1 MVRGMIANYRG
12 PNRILSKWNNS
23 LDTILSSKGPELF
36 ASEMVKNFRTIKEHA
51 ESWAV
56 DVQSDF
62 FKHHA
67 MVHAVQQCRKNVDRF
82 RYLFDELLN
91 WQLWDNS
98 VFKKMIS
105 EFILNDYFNN
115 VTTREILQNF
125 VLSDN
130 RLGDPRLPRNRLN
143 WTDFDADARGRFIQ
157 WLSQIDI
164 VFFFEHVLPKGS
176 DPHGRKDFWLQYLK
190 KIKASRPMLCQADAD
205 RLKTSSFILENKIRI
220 DHIGKINTPNSV
232 FLLDFGEIVAV
243 EFSVVGAC
251 HVYKAEDFK
260 KIMPDFWSKKGFN
273 ESYFKHPKKCISRIV
288 HDRSGRWKREM
299 SNLLSQYGV
308 RSG

>member
-1 MVRGMIANYRG
+1 MNTISDVAYLSFDDVFKRLRVTFNALKGTTEPKPIDTIISPLKTICCSVVSDKPYKPLYVPEEYVKQWGNYLKDNKRIETLALWYLCEKADIASDKRFLLCLQHERINLSARSLQGIVRACHLRWATILQENFLKKGSQFEMVRGMIANYRG

-98 VFKKMIS
+98 VFK
-105 EFILNDYFNN
+105 
-115 VTTREILQNF
+115 R
-125 VLSDN
+125 
-130 RLGDPRLPRNRLN
+130 
-143 WTDFDADARGRFIQ
+143 
-157 WLSQIDI
+157 
-164 VFFFEHVLPKGS
+164 
-176 DPHGRKDFWLQYLK
+176 
-190 KIKASRPMLCQADAD
+190 
-205 RLKTSSFILENKIRI
+205 
-220 DHIGKINTPNSV
+220 
-232 FLLDFGEIVAV
+232 
-243 EFSVVGAC
+243 
-251 HVYKAEDFK
+251 
-260 KIMPDFWSKKGFN
+260 
-273 ESYFKHPKKCISRIV
+273 
-288 HDRSGRWKREM
+288 
-299 SNLLSQYGV
+299 
-308 RSG
+308 